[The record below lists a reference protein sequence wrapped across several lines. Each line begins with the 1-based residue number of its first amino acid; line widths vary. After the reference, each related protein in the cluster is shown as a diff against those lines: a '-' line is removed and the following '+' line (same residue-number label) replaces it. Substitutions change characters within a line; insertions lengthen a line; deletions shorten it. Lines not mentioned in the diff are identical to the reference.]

1 MSVVKNTYYMSYKKF
16 FVVFIITVVFV
27 SGLFLFKDKL
37 LLGLDRL
44 GIFANVNETIKIAD
58 DEFSALTDQNLDTS
72 TNSPYV
78 LKPIISDCMISFS
91 RCYQENDD
99 DISSAAKIK
108 LMESYDFYFQ
118 YNESYLLENVK
129 VGEQNLPE
137 YLLELG
143 QTYDINPLVVLTL
156 IEIQT
161 GKFNDFELSDSFPI
175 LNRPEP
181 TEQEQ
186 LEATFSELRQLIDK
200 YQGLNSL
207 GNLPKNQVK
216 FGENLYQIEADEG
229 GMEINSASL
238 ALLEYIH
245 KYSNTEEEFSYV
257 VTTKPESSSM
267 SFITNYQ
274 LFFRVEPRATKYIGM

>member
-1 MSVVKNTYYMSYKKF
+1 MSYKKF

-44 GIFANVNETIKIAD
+44 GILANVNETIKIAD

>member
-1 MSVVKNTYYMSYKKF
+1 MSYKKF

-44 GIFANVNETIKIAD
+44 GIFANVNETVKIAD

-91 RCYQENDD
+91 RCHQENDD

-161 GKFNDFELSDSFPI
+161 GKFNDSELSDSFPI

>member
-1 MSVVKNTYYMSYKKF
+1 MSYKKF

-91 RCYQENDD
+91 RCHQENDD

-161 GKFNDFELSDSFPI
+161 GKFNDSELSDSFPI